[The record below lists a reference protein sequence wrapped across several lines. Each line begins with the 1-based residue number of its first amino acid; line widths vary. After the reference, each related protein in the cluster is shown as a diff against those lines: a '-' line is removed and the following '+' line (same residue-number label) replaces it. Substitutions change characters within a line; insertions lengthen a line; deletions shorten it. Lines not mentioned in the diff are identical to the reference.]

1 MALDGIVVA
10 SLAKELQENF
20 TNARLSKIAQPEKDE
35 LLLTMK
41 GSNGQKRLLLSA
53 SASLPLIYISDK
65 NKPSPMTAPNFC
77 MLLRKHVANG
87 RITAITQP
95 GMERIIVFEIEHLDD
110 LGDLRHKKLI
120 IELMGKHSNII
131 FCDENDYN
139 VRINFRNGKWGELEV
154 SSEEYLNLH
163 MAATCLHYGQEAFEG
178 LKAFRGKDGKVRIF
192 RLEENA
198 ARLQSTCQGILM
210 AELPT
215 ERFKEA
221 ILKVVKLNERFIPPY
236 ETGASL
242 YIRPLLIGTSAQVG
256 VHPADEYMF
265 VVFVTPVGPYF
276 KGGFSTNPYVI
287 IREFDRAAPH
297 GTGIYKVGGNYAA
310 SLRANK
316 KAHDLGYSCEFYL
329 DAKEKKYIDECGAA
343 NFFGI
348 KDNTYI
354 TPKST
359 SILPSITN
367 KSLMQLAEDM
377 GIKVER
383 RPIPEEELATF
394 EEAGACGTAAVISPI
409 ERIDDLENGKS
420 YVISKDGK
428 PGPIC
433 TKLYNKL
440 RGIQYGDEP
449 DTHGWVTIVE

>member
-1 MALDGIVVA
+1 M
-10 SLAKELQENF
+10 KEIDWAN
-20 TNARLSKIAQPEKDE
+20 LSFGY
-35 LLLTMK
+35 MK
-41 GSNGQKRLLLSA
+41 
-53 SASLPLIYISDK
+53 
-65 NKPSPMTAPNFC
+65 T
-77 MLLRKHVANG
+77 
-87 RITAITQP
+87 
-95 GMERIIVFEIEHLDD
+95 
-110 LGDLRHKKLI
+110 
-120 IELMGKHSNII
+120 
-131 FCDENDYN
+131 DYN
-139 VRINFRNGKWGELEV
+139 VRINFRNGAWGELEV
-154 SSEEYLNLH
+154 SSDEHLNLH

-256 VHPADEYMF
+256 VHPAEEDMF

-310 SLRANK
+310 SLMSGE
-316 KAHDLGYSCEFYL
+316 HGHELGYASIMYL
-329 DAKEKKYIDECGAA
+329 DATEHKYIEECGAA

-348 KDNTYI
+348 KNNTYI
-354 TPKST
+354 TPKSN
-359 SILPSITN
+359 SVLPSITN
-367 KSLMQLAEDM
+367 KSLRQLAQDL
-377 GIKVER
+377 GLKVEER
-383 RPIPEEELATF
+383 HIPVDELPTF
-394 EEAGACGTAAVISPI
+394 EECGACGTAAVISPI
-409 ERIDDLENGKS
+409 GSIYDMDTKQTYTYGDEVGKVS
-420 YVISKDGK
+420 LQ
-428 PGPIC
+428 
-433 TKLYNKL
+433 LYTL
-440 RGIQYGDEP
+440 LQDIQYGRTEDK
-449 DTHGWVTIVE
+449 HNWCTIVM